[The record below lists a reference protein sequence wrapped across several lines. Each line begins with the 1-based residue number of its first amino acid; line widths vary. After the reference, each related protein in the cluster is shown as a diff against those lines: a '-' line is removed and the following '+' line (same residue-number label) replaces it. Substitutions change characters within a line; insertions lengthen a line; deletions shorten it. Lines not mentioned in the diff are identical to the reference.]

1 MVTVAISTKV
11 CIQNVGAKAKCL
23 WCSEFLVSHSHLN
36 SILDIPE
43 VWMQLPECRVTLRL
57 YAWQVVQVYGNG
69 CTRYL
74 LTQHWVNFFLFFFP
88 SFCLF
93 VSGGL
98 TNKHT
103 QNPGSAGHF
112 QIYQTSI
119 RVRGKGGGW
128 GGREKISPR
137 IGIWTRQH
145 FGPMPYPVDQAG
157 CLHKL
162 WC

>member
-1 MVTVAISTKV
+1 
-11 CIQNVGAKAKCL
+11 
-23 WCSEFLVSHSHLN
+23 
-36 SILDIPE
+36 
-43 VWMQLPECRVTLRL
+43 MQLPECRVTLRL

-119 RVRGKGGGW
+119 RVRGKGVGGE
-128 GGREKISPR
+128 GGRKYLPESGFEPGNILVQCLIQS
-137 IGIWTRQH
+137 TR
-145 FGPMPYPVDQAG
+145 PAVYTSCDANLSW
-157 CLHKL
+157 LHKRL
-162 WC
+162 LCVVC